1 MRKIRDVL
9 RYRYSAKLSL
19 EATARALKISK
30 GVVAKYIK
38 LATSAGISWP
48 IPEELND
55 RDLERLLLRQGPYK
69 EPTYAE
75 PDHAQTHQELKKKGV
90 TLLLLWEEYQ
100 QTVGVRAYQYTAF
113 CIHYRAWAATLKLSM
128 RQVHRAGE
136 KLFADYAG
144 PMVPVIDAST
154 GEITWASIFV
164 ACLGASSYTFAC
176 ATPSQTQ
183 TDWLAGLSRA
193 MRFNGGVTTMIVP
206 DNPRSLIKNADAYEP
221 ELNRAT
227 AEFAQHYGTIILP
240 ARPRKPQDKAKV
252 ESGVQ
257 VVERWILARLRHH
270 RFFSIAE
277 VDAAVARL
285 LPALNERA
293 FKKLPGS
300 RKEAFEQLDRAHLRA
315 LPATPY
321 VIADWKYARVNID
334 YHIELDKHYY
344 SVPYNLV
351 RTEVELRI
359 TRSMLE
365 VFSNGVRVA
374 SHARNMHKGHYS
386 TRPEHMPAAHQAH
399 AGWTPAKLLA
409 WATKIGPHTAILVER
424 LLLEKKHPEQA
435 YRAGLGLMRVARENG
450 SARMEAACARAT
462 ELGSHQYKSVASIL
476 KKGLDKQPL
485 PVKQVALPLP
495 NHANVRGPM
504 YYQPLEIDQC

>member
-9 RYRYSAKLSL
+9 RYRYSANLSL
-19 EATARALKISK
+19 EATARAL
-30 GVVAKYIK
+30 
-38 LATSAGISWP
+38 
-48 IPEELND
+48 
-55 RDLERLLLRQGPYK
+55 
-69 EPTYAE
+69 
-75 PDHAQTHQELKKKGV
+75 
-90 TLLLLWEEYQ
+90 
-100 QTVGVRAYQYTAF
+100 
-113 CIHYRAWAATLKLSM
+113 
-128 RQVHRAGE
+128 
-136 KLFADYAG
+136 
-144 PMVPVIDAST
+144 
-154 GEITWASIFV
+154 
-164 ACLGASSYTFAC
+164 
-176 ATPSQTQ
+176 
-183 TDWLAGLSRA
+183 
-193 MRFNGGVTTMIVP
+193 
-206 DNPRSLIKNADAYEP
+206 
-221 ELNRAT
+221 
-227 AEFAQHYGTIILP
+227 
-240 ARPRKPQDKAKV
+240 KAKV

-315 LPATPY
+315 LPVTPY

-359 TRSMLE
+359 MRSMLE

-409 WATKIGPHTAILVER
+409 WLSCALGNAACRQGLSVAYVRTPRLFEELRIAHGDGSFAKRLSALAKTDLLILDDWGLAPLEQSSRNDLLEVLDDRVATRSTLITSQLPTEHWHDYLNDPTLADAILD
-424 LLLEKKHPEQA
+424 
-435 YRAGLGLMRVARENG
+435 RVLH
-450 SARMEAACARAT
+450 AAHKISLSGESLR
-462 ELGSHQYKSVASIL
+462 
-476 KKGLDKQPL
+476 KQT
-485 PVKQVALPLP
+485 KT
-495 NHANVRGPM
+495 
-504 YYQPLEIDQC
+504 ITK